1 VLLNQ
6 DERIQKIIELVAVTE
21 RLQEVA
27 VPPELAQP
35 SSFLKLLKANHY
47 NWESPH
53 FRKLFGMRFSVK
65 LPPIEQLNVIFYP
78 RESYDLPVFIF
89 FCMLTKR
96 KVIAHLNVNCP
107 FTDDAYHA
115 KWIAPLT
122 QILQCFPSF
131 ESRDRY
137 PEWMLK
143 YRNESTID
151 GLFPIER
158 LDDVSN
164 CCFAYLKYYLDRVRT
179 ATPVTDAVRLSRISQ
194 FHAQWI
200 DDIRTQDKAQG
211 MMAKMIGA
219 NIAKRIFHEVTT

>member
-1 VLLNQ
+1 MNQ
-6 DERIQKIIELVAVTE
+6 DERIQKIIELVADTE
-21 RLQEVA
+21 RLQEVM
-27 VPPELAQP
+27 VPPELARP
-35 SSFLKLLKANHY
+35 SSFLKLLKANHF

-53 FRKLFGMRFSVK
+53 FRKLFAMRFSVK

-78 RESYDLPVFIF
+78 RHNHDFPVFIF

-107 FTDDAYHA
+107 FNDDAYHA
-115 KWIAPLT
+115 KWVAPLT
-122 QILQCFPSF
+122 QILCGFPSF

-143 YRNESTID
+143 YRNESTIY
-151 GLFPIER
+151 GLFPIDR
-158 LDDVSN
+158 LGDISD
-164 CCFAYLKYYLDRVRT
+164 CCFAYLKCYLDMVRT
-179 ATPVTDAVRLSRISQ
+179 ATSVTDTARLTKISQ
-194 FHAQWI
+194 FHEQWI

-211 MMAKMIGA
+211 MMAKMIGT